1 MASTNEND
9 SIIAENDDD
18 EEVDDEEVDDEEVDN
33 QEDDEEEEE
42 EEESYL
48 QSLTQEVVDLHDD
61 IVQSYVT
68 EPDTPQELCENQA
81 AKKFIVQ
88 KVRKRLLDSFESHQQ
103 WVEDE
108 ELVAM
113 VKKCKSTMS
122 KSDELDA
129 VTAMKRIIKNE
140 QIIGEL
146 VEAAIEEAV
155 DGDDDEEKEDDED
168 AP

>member
-1 MASTNEND
+1 MASNNEDD
-9 SIIAENDDD
+9 SVIADNDDD
-18 EEVDDEEVDDEEVDN
+18 DDVEEEVKDDDD
-33 QEDDEEEEE
+33 EEEE

-113 VKKCKSTMS
+113 VKKCKRTMS
-122 KSDELDA
+122 KNDELDA
-129 VTAMKRIIKNE
+129 VTAMKRIIKNQE
-140 QIIGEL
+140 IIGEL
-146 VEAAIEEAV
+146 VEAAIEEAG
-155 DGDDDEEKEDDED
+155 DGDDDEEDDDED
-168 AP
+168 TQ

>member
-18 EEVDDEEVDDEEVDN
+18 EEVDDEE
-33 QEDDEEEEE
+33 QEEEET
-42 EEESYL
+42 YL
-48 QSLTQEVVDLHDD
+48 QSLTQEVVDSHED
-61 IVQSYVT
+61 IVQSYVI

-122 KSDELDA
+122 KNDELDA
-129 VTAMKRIIKNE
+129 VTAMIRIIKNE

-155 DGDDDEEKEDDED
+155 DGNDDEEEDDDDENTQ
-168 AP
+168 